1 MPPVTP
7 TALLRYLADRLPA
20 MTHLLARLVSLESPS
35 LAPETQGPIFD
46 LLAEQLAAA
55 GYVARRYAGR
65 RSGGMLLAR
74 PARRRRGVP
83 LQVLVGHTDTVW
95 PLGTLA
101 DMPLRVDEERLAG
114 PGAFDMKGGLVQA
127 VFALQALHDLGLE
140 PQVTPV
146 VLFNSDEEIGS
157 PDSRAAVARL
167 ARIADR
173 VLVLEPAYGPDG
185 RLKTARK
192 GVMGFEITVTGKAAH
207 AGLAPQEGVSA
218 ILELSHVVQRLF
230 ALNDYA
236 RGVTVNVGVVQG
248 GTRPNVV
255 AAEATAQV
263 DVRVPTAEDG
273 RRVAEA
279 ILGLQPTLSGASVQA
294 RLLKSTPPL
303 EFTPRNQRLWQV
315 AQEAAGQLG
324 LALGHVTAGGAS
336 DGNTASQYTATL
348 DGLGPVGDGAHAAHE
363 FVYLRSLAE
372 RTALLALLLLAPP
385 LDQRSRS

>member
-1 MPPVTP
+1 
-7 TALLRYLADRLPA
+7 

-65 RSGGMLLAR
+65 RSGGVLLAR
-74 PARRRRGVP
+74 PARRRRSAP

-140 PQVTPV
+140 PWVTPV

-157 PDSRAAVARL
+157 PDSRATVARL

-192 GVMGFEITVTGKAAH
+192 GVMGFEITVVGKAAH

-230 ALNDYA
+230 TLNDYA

-255 AAEATAQV
+255 AAEAVAQV

-279 ILGLQPTLSGASVQA
+279 ILGLQPALPGASVQV

-303 EFTPRNQRLWQV
+303 EFTLRNQRLWQI

-324 LALGHVTAGGAS
+324 LALDHATAGGAS

-372 RTALLALLLLAPP
+372 RAALLALLLLAPP

>member
-1 MPPVTP
+1 MTP
-7 TALLRYLADRLPA
+7 TTLLRYLTDRLPA
-20 MTHLLARLVSLESPS
+20 MTDLLARLVSLESPS

-55 GYVARRYAGR
+55 GYVSRRYAGR
-65 RSGGMLLAR
+65 RSGGVLLAR
-74 PARRRRGVP
+74 PARRRRGAP

-101 DMPLRVDEERLAG
+101 RMPLRVDEKRLAG

-157 PDSRAAVARL
+157 PDSRTAVARL
-167 ARIADR
+167 ACIADR

-279 ILGLQPTLSGASVQA
+279 ILGLQPTLPGASVQA

-324 LALGHVTAGGAS
+324 LALDHAMAGGAS

-363 FVYLRSLAE
+363 FVYLPSLAE
-372 RTALLALLLLAPP
+372 RAALLALLLLAPP
-385 LDQRSRS
+385 LDHRSRS

>member
-1 MPPVTP
+1 MTP

>member
-1 MPPVTP
+1 
-7 TALLRYLADRLPA
+7 
-20 MTHLLARLVSLESPS
+20 MTDLLAQLVSIESPS
-35 LAPETQGPIFD
+35 LAPETQGPVFD

-55 GYVARRYAGR
+55 GYAARRYAGR
-65 RSGGMLLAR
+65 RSGGVLLAR
-74 PARRRRGVP
+74 PARRRRGAP
-83 LQVLVGHTDTVW
+83 LQVLIGHTDTVW
-95 PLGTLA
+95 PVGTLA
-101 DMPLRVDEERLAG
+101 DMPLRVDQERLAG
-114 PGAFDMKGGLVQA
+114 PGAFDMKGGLVLA
-127 VFALQALHDLGLE
+127 LFALQALHDLGLE

-157 PDSRAAVARL
+157 PDSRATVARL

-192 GVMGFEITVTGKAAH
+192 GVMGFEIVVTGKAAH

-218 ILELSHVVQRLF
+218 ILELSYAVQKLF
-230 ALNDYA
+230 ALNDPA
-236 RGVTVNVGVVQG
+236 RGVTVNVGVVHG

-273 RRVAEA
+273 RRVADA
-279 ILGLQPTLSGASVQA
+279 ILGLQPTLPGATVQA

-315 AQEAAGQLG
+315 AQQAAQELG
-324 LALGHVTAGGAS
+324 LTLDHTTAGGAS

-363 FVYLRSLAE
+363 FVYLPSLPQRA
-372 RTALLALLLLAPP
+372 ALLALLLLAPP
-385 LDQRSRS
+385 LDHRSRS